1 MDPNLTQLDGVAQ
14 VYVYYKSMSRPIA
27 QQDFSANPVG
37 AGAATPSGGPDA
49 SQFISAVCWKPH
61 TNTLLAANS
70 SGVVKV
76 CSLTHD

>member
-1 MDPNLTQLDGVAQ
+1 MFVVQIH
-14 VYVYYKSMSRPIA
+14 VYYKSMSRPIA
-27 QQDFSANPVG
+27 QQDFSANPACAG
-37 AGAATPSGGPDA
+37 GAAAPATPDA
-49 SQFISAVCWKPH
+49 SQFISSVCWKPR